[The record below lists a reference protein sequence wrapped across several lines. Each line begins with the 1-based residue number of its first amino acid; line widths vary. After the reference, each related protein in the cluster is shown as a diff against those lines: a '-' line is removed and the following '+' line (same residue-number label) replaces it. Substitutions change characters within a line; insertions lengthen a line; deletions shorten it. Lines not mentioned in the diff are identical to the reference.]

1 MPKFPFSSSVSCTS
15 EGPNRVKS
23 RALTSLCNLPNAGW
37 EKGVQTFEWGVA
49 RRLHKAN
56 SVMAVISSKDLA
68 NRLIAPIPTFY
79 TLYELHGLNLLYGFS
94 FSFSPE
100 NSCLQK
106 YSATLNS

>member
-1 MPKFPFSSSVSCTS
+1 MPKFRFSSSVSCTS
-15 EGPNRVKS
+15 EGPHCVKS
-23 RALTSLCNLPNAGW
+23 RALASLCNLANAGW
-37 EKGVQTFEWGVA
+37 QKGVQTFEWGVA

-56 SVMAVISSKDLA
+56 SVMAVISSKGLA
-68 NRLIAPIPTFY
+68 NRMIAPIPTFY
-79 TLYELHGLNLLYGFS
+79 TLYELHGLNLLYGVS